1 MARLWR
7 FASIEPKRAEEA
19 RRVAGTMLPEIMPY
33 DYTKPAT
40 YPDNGRSL
48 TDDGPDIFLAVL
60 TNGKVTEDKA
70 GPHTDLLSEFPHVG
84 PPHQTTAD

>member
-1 MARLWR
+1 M
-7 FASIEPKRAEEA
+7 
-19 RRVAGTMLPEIMPY
+19 AGTMLPEIMPY
-33 DYTKPAT
+33 DYTQPVK

-70 GPHTDLLSEFPHVG
+70 GPHTDLISEFPYVG
-84 PPHQTTAD
+84 SPHRAKGD